1 MGHLNVNTAKVFF
14 YIEVLIWLCAKNAHS
29 NYFFLLSSF
38 GEKQSFVNQ
47 KNTIKSMIP
56 ERLLTLVPSSVRDK
70 WANRIVEK
78 VKAHNPALYAAIG
91 QWSFIPD
98 EEKEAVVSEILVAA
112 EQVHWE
118 ILDES

>member
-1 MGHLNVNTAKVFF
+1 M
-14 YIEVLIWLCAKNAHS
+14 
-29 NYFFLLSSF
+29 
-38 GEKQSFVNQ
+38 NQ

-56 ERLLTLVPSSVRDK
+56 QRLLELVPSSVRDK

-91 QWSFIPD
+91 QWRFIPD
-98 EEKEAVVSEILVAA
+98 EEKETVVGEILFAA

-118 ILDES
+118 IRDES

>member
-1 MGHLNVNTAKVFF
+1 M
-14 YIEVLIWLCAKNAHS
+14 
-29 NYFFLLSSF
+29 
-38 GEKQSFVNQ
+38 NQ

-56 ERLLTLVPSSVRDK
+56 QRLLELVPSSVRDK
-70 WANRIVEK
+70 WANCIVEK

-98 EEKEAVVSEILVAA
+98 EEKETVVGEILFAA

-118 ILDES
+118 IRDES

>member
-1 MGHLNVNTAKVFF
+1 M
-14 YIEVLIWLCAKNAHS
+14 
-29 NYFFLLSSF
+29 
-38 GEKQSFVNQ
+38 NQ